1 MSNEILSINV
11 PQISEDI
18 DIFEDIRITLKKYNF
33 SYLDMEIEY
42 TTSSIVYR
50 FQRIED
56 DD

>member
-1 MSNEILSINV
+1 MSNEILSISV